1 MVRLQPRRLR
11 DRIAG
16 ITDPAVQG
24 NAPAQFNP
32 GNKFAKGRGVPES
45 LAFTIPWRNLG
56 AAQGSWIAV
65 KNKKTH
71 VLMMVLGLWN
81 RAMVGAM
88 ASATNSVV
96 FPNEKL
102 FWISVEF

>member
-32 GNKFAKGRGVPES
+32 GNKFGKGRGVPES

-81 RAMVGAM
+81 PAMV
-88 ASATNSVV
+88 
-96 FPNEKL
+96 
-102 FWISVEF
+102 

>member
-1 MVRLQPRRLR
+1 
-11 DRIAG
+11 
-16 ITDPAVQG
+16 
-24 NAPAQFNP
+24 
-32 GNKFAKGRGVPES
+32 KFGKGRGVPES

-81 RAMVGAM
+81 PAMV
-88 ASATNSVV
+88 
-96 FPNEKL
+96 
-102 FWISVEF
+102 